1 MDTTLRRFV
10 TAIASVFFHWI
21 DVVAAE
27 MLAILDR
34 FAQPRAVRLVET
46 SDNTFLVELAEQDA
60 SATPQMIELTDGATA
75 PADLLKGRRVDL
87 ILRGDR
93 FLFCP
98 IELPNRA
105 REFLDGIVRSQ
116 IDRLTPWAASDA
128 AFGRSEP
135 TASGDDRMTVTVAAA
150 RLAKIKPYVD
160 AIARDGAHS
169 IAIFTSSPHIPV
181 PIRVWTEMG
190 SGATQPERIRG
201 RLAAVFLIG
210 VIATIVM
217 AVSCVT
223 LGAIVNAETEEIVGQ
238 LTRTRAAHKSGSRTS
253 TATRHALE
261 QRRSQSP
268 LSVLVLEKVSQ
279 ILPDHTYVTEFRLEG
294 GKLRLVGVTRDAP
307 SLIRLLEQSGQFT
320 RATFFAPTTRSAAN
334 SAEQFHIEAVIQP
347 GSAARS

>member
-1 MDTTLRRFV
+1 MDTTLRKFV

-27 MLAILDR
+27 TLAILDR
-34 FAQPRAVRLVET
+34 FAQPRAIRLVET
-46 SDNTFLVELAEQDA
+46 SDDKFLVELAEQDTF
-60 SATPQMIELTDGATA
+60 STPQLIELTDQATA
-75 PADLLKGRRVDL
+75 AADLLKCRRVDL
-87 ILRGDR
+87 VLRGER

-135 TASGDDRMTVTVAAA
+135 IGSGDDRMIVTVAAA
-150 RLAKIKPYVD
+150 RLAKIKPYVE
-160 AIARDGAHS
+160 AIARSGAHS

-181 PIRVWTEMG
+181 PIRVWTET
-190 SGATQPERIRG
+190 ARNAVRPERIRG
-201 RLAAVFLIG
+201 RLVAVFLVG
-210 VIATIVM
+210 AIATIVT
-217 AVSCVT
+217 AVSSVT
-223 LGAIVNAETEEIVGQ
+223 LGAIVNAEAEEIVDQ
-238 LTRTRAAHKSGSRTS
+238 LTRTRAAHKTSSRAN

-261 QRRSQSP
+261 QRRSQFP
-268 LSVLVLEKVSQ
+268 ASVIVLEKVSQ

-307 SLIRLLEQSGQFT
+307 SLIRLLEQSGQFK
-320 RATFFAPTTRSAAN
+320 RATFFAPTTRSVAN
-334 SAEQFHIEAVIQP
+334 PGEQFHIEALIQP